1 LTATQRIAFS
11 VALVFG
17 LCWSTC
23 LAVLGLFAL
32 DASHRGPLNGPL
44 FVALGVGALAAGN
57 FVFMELVANRLV
69 PQSRRRMADS
79 LEFAAAVAAL
89 LSILLSLMLWYD
101 GSTQ

>member
-1 LTATQRIAFS
+1 MTTAQRLAFS
-11 VALVFG
+11 MAVLFG
-17 LCWSTC
+17 LSWSAC

-32 DASHRGPLNGPL
+32 DASRRGPFNGPL
-44 FVALGVGALAAGN
+44 FIALGVGALAAAN

-79 LEFAAAVAAL
+79 LEFAAAAAAL
-89 LSILLSLMLWYD
+89 LSILLSLMLWSD